1 MPDTVSTVALH
12 PWNTD
17 FRWDDRTGPFSTLSA
32 EQVAQFDE
40 LGFVVVPDL
49 LDADLV
55 ARVRDEIDGFE
66 REMDAFLASRDD
78 GRMSIAE
85 TGAITF
91 SIHLVARSP
100 LLRDLS
106 KHPKFVGICRDL
118 VGPDVNL
125 YWDQAVYKKPEKPR
139 RFPWHQDNGYAFVE
153 PQQYLTIWV
162 ALTDA
167 TRENGCPVVAP
178 RYHRRG
184 TLAHTYVEPLGWECF
199 ATPRRRSSPRSRPA
213 ARSCSRRSRPTSP
226 ARTRPTRSASPT
238 SSSTHRPARSSRAAT
253 RAANPPRA
261 SRATHPSA
269 STRCSSTVD
278 RSDTPGTPTAR
289 SFAGVR

>member
-17 FRWDDRTGPFSTLSA
+17 FTWDDRTGPFSTLGA

-49 LDADLV
+49 LDTELV
-55 ARVRDEIDGFE
+55 ARVLDEIDGFE
-66 REMDAFLASRDD
+66 REMDAFLASRKE

-100 LLRDLS
+100 LLRGVS
-106 KHPKFVGICRDL
+106 THPTIVGICRDL

-153 PQQYLTIWV
+153 PQQYLTVWL

-167 TRENGCPVVAP
+167 TVDNGCPWVVP
-178 RYHRRG
+178 GVHRHG
-184 TLAHTYVEPLGWECF
+184 TVVHHYVDPLGWECLTDPDGAVPAPVPAGGAVVF
-199 ATPRRRSSPRSRPA
+199 SSLTPHLTGPNTSDNVRKAYILQYAPTGAAVLEGEPHAGPPTDRIPA
-213 ARSCSRRSRPTSP
+213 ADPDRQFAVLRGGRPT
-226 ARTRPTRSASPT
+226 
-238 SSSTHRPARSSRAAT
+238 
-253 RAANPPRA
+253 
-261 SRATHPSA
+261 
-269 STRCSSTVD
+269 
-278 RSDTPGTPTAR
+278 
-289 SFAGVR
+289 